1 MPHGSLS
8 VMPVPRFVLPPSF
21 RRCALVL
28 ALAVAAACAP
38 RAQDPGPA
46 GPAAP
51 RVASEWPSYGGD
63 PGGSRF
69 APLAGITRENVAR
82 LEVAWT
88 YHTRD
93 LEGAE
98 GAGSTSSFQNTPI
111 LVDGTLFVCT
121 PRNRVIALD
130 PVTGAER
137 WRFDP
142 GIALDADYA
151 NQMVCRGVASWLDE
165 AAADGAACRRRLFMG
180 TNDARLIALDAATGE
195 PCRDFGAGGEV
206 DLNPAA
212 GEQRWRGEY
221 QVTSPPA
228 LIGGLVV
235 VGSAVSDNQRWDAP
249 SGVVRAFDARDGSL
263 RWAFDLAP
271 PGLRRTPE
279 NTSSAGYALGT
290 PNVWA
295 PIAVDE
301 ERGLV
306 FVPTGNPMLDYWR
319 GSNPEMDYYGS
330 SVVALRGATGE
341 VAWRY
346 QTVHHDVWDYDVP
359 AQPVL
364 LTLHRDGREV
374 PALVQ
379 ATKMGMLFVLDRET
393 GEPLFP
399 VEERPVPQGGV
410 PDERLSPTQP
420 FPTRPPPL
428 VQHEVTPDDAW
439 GVLLFDRWQCR
450 RRIEQHAHG
459 PIYTPPTSR
468 GTIVL
473 PGNAGGSNWGGVA
486 VHPGRRIAIAN
497 VMNAPFLVHLVPRA
511 EFAALERD
519 NERVEL
525 SPQEGTPYGL
535 RREPFLSPLGIPCTK
550 PPWGEVAAV
559 DLERGEILWKRRFG
573 TIEDLTPVPLPIEI
587 GTPNLGGPLV
597 TAGNL
602 VFLAAAMDDYLRAF
616 DLDTGEELWRGRLPA
631 GGQATPMS
639 YESEGRQFV
648 VIAAGGHGRMGKPPG
663 DTVVAFALPEGVP

>member
-1 MPHGSLS
+1 VTPL
-8 VMPVPRFVLPPSF
+8 VP
-21 RRCALVL
+21 AIL
-28 ALAVAAACAP
+28 ALALAAGCAP
-38 RAQDPGPA
+38 RPADPGPS

-51 RVASEWPSYGGD
+51 RDASEWPAYGGD

-69 APLAGITRENVAR
+69 APLARITRENVAR

-93 LEGAE
+93 TLGAPD
-98 GAGSTSSFQNTPI
+98 ARSTSAFENTPI
-111 LVDGTLFVCT
+111 LVDGTLFLCT

-142 GIALDADYA
+142 GIPLDGRYA
-151 NQMVCRGVASWLDE
+151 NQMICRGVSTWLD
-165 AAADGAACRRRLFMG
+165 ATAPAGAACRRRIFTG
-180 TNDARLIALDAATGE
+180 TNDARLIALDAATGK
-195 PCRDFGAGGEV
+195 PCADFGEAGQI

-228 LIGGLVV
+228 VIGDLVL
-235 VGSAVSDNQRWDAP
+235 VGAAVGDNQRWNAP
-249 SGVVRAFDARDGSL
+249 SGVVRAFGARDGAL

-271 PGLRRTPE
+271 PDLRRTPE
-279 NTSSAGYALGT
+279 NTSAAGYALGT
-290 PNVWA
+290 PNAWA
-295 PIAVDE
+295 PFAVDE
-301 ERGLV
+301 QRGLV

-330 SVVALRGATGE
+330 SVLALRGATGE
-341 VAWRY
+341 VVWRF
-346 QTVHHDVWDYDVP
+346 QTVHHDVWDFDVP
-359 AQPVL
+359 AQPAL
-364 LTLHRDGREV
+364 FTLRRDGREI

-379 ATKMGMLFVLDRET
+379 ATKMGILFVLNRET

-399 VEERPVPQGGV
+399 VEERPVPQQGV

-428 VQHEVTPDDAW
+428 SRHSVAPEDAW
-439 GVLLFDRWQCR
+439 GVLGVDRWLCR
-450 RRIEQHAHG
+450 RRIERHAHG
-459 PIYTPPTSR
+459 TIYTPPTR
-468 GTIVL
+468 EGTIVL

-486 VHPGRRIAIAN
+486 IHPERRIAVAN
-497 VMNAPFLVHLVPRA
+497 VMDLPWLVRLVPRD
-511 EFAALERD
+511 EFARLERP
-519 NERVEL
+519 NARVEL

-535 RREPFLSPLGIPCTK
+535 YREAFLSPLSLPCTK
-550 PPWGEVAAV
+550 PPWGSVAAV
-559 DLERGEILWKRRFG
+559 DLERGEILWQRPLG
-573 TIEDLTPVPLPIEI
+573 TVADLLPVAIHWEL

-597 TAGNL
+597 TAGGL
-602 VFLAAAMDDYLRAF
+602 VFLGAAMDDYLRAF
-616 DLDTGEELWRGRLPA
+616 DLETGAELWRGRLPA

-639 YESEGRQFV
+639 YESEGRQYV
-648 VIAAGGHGRMGKPPG
+648 VIAAGGNQRMGKPLG
-663 DTVVAFALPEGVP
+663 DTLVAFALPR